1 LKKFVSILFFIFLIQ
16 SAVISQPAG
25 ISDND
30 KVFTSLLN
38 EGLSRLTNILTV
50 TGKEKIYFVNN
61 AEKDKKFEYLVM
73 NLRRKFPD
81 FKFIAGEI
89 NNIKPD
95 YELLF
100 NNLNL
105 KTNYKNAGSNPIKG
119 KEVIRELSVNYD
131 VKLTTDDST
140 IFSDVFNKKYEDRI
154 PYDVIPDVEYGA
166 DDFAKGKV
174 PEGSFGEKL
183 LIPVIVAV
191 VSALAIILFYSI
203 RSK

>member
-1 LKKFVSILFFIFLIQ
+1 MKKIVLILFLNLVVQ
-16 SAVISQPAG
+16 SAVFSQPAG
-25 ISDND
+25 VIDND
-30 KVFTSLLN
+30 KIFTALLN
-38 EGLSRLTNILTV
+38 EGLGRLTDILTV
-50 TGKEKIYFVNN
+50 SGKDKIFFVHSF
-61 AEKDKKFEYLVM
+61 EKDKKFEYLVM

-140 IFSDVFNKKYEDRI
+140 VFSDVFNKKYEDRI

-183 LIPVIVAV
+183 LIPAIVSL
-191 VSALAIILFYSI
+191 VSALAIILFYST